1 VVHRTK
7 NCCVSEDGA
16 GSLAHRGPTQEDVM
30 RPACNVPKR
39 ISSGPLYSL
48 HSEEIKMHTVFVDKH
63 GVAWLMLFGVG
74 IMLPINK
81 TGN

>member
-1 VVHRTK
+1 
-7 NCCVSEDGA
+7 
-16 GSLAHRGPTQEDVM
+16 M